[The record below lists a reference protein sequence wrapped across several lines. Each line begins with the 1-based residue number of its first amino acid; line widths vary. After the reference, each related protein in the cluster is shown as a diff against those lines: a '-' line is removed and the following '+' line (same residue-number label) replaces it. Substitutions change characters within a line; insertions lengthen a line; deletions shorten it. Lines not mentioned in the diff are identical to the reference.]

1 MRSVTRGG
9 AEPRGRPSRT
19 QRGSADD
26 LPRSSMDFARP
37 DALVHHPAMLN
48 PGTVPYVE
56 RIGAVLKELGI
67 PVGDPERRGFLLQPE
82 ATDLV
87 TARVPK
93 DGRELKLV
101 PAAAAAWQALATAAA
116 AEGVT
121 LLLISGFRSVEH
133 QHQILAK
140 KLAAGQTLEEILR
153 VNAAPGYSE
162 HHTGRAVD
170 IGTPGCPP
178 LEEAFEDT
186 AAFAWLSRNA
196 GAAGFRLTYPRGNP
210 QGVIYEPW
218 HWLFVG

>member
-1 MRSVTRGG
+1 MPTF
-9 AEPRGRPSRT
+9 E
-19 QRGSADD
+19 
-26 LPRSSMDFARP
+26 
-37 DALVHHPAMLN
+37 
-48 PGTVPYVE
+48 TVPPAE
-56 RIGAVLKELGI
+56 RIGAVLKGLGI
-67 PVGDPERRGFLLQPE
+67 PVGDPERRGFVLQPE

-87 TARVPK
+87 TARVLK

-101 PAAAAAWQALATAAA
+101 PAAEEAWRTLAAAAA

-133 QHQILAK
+133 QQQILAK

-196 GAAGFRLTYPRGNP
+196 GAAGFRMTYPRGNP

>member
-1 MRSVTRGG
+1 
-9 AEPRGRPSRT
+9 
-19 QRGSADD
+19 
-26 LPRSSMDFARP
+26 
-37 DALVHHPAMLN
+37 
-48 PGTVPYVE
+48 
-56 RIGAVLKELGI
+56 
-67 PVGDPERRGFLLQPE
+67 
-82 ATDLV
+82 
-87 TARVPK
+87 
-93 DGRELKLV
+93 
-101 PAAAAAWQALATAAA
+101 
-116 AEGVT
+116 GVT

-140 KLAAGQTLEEILR
+140 KLAAGQTLEETLR

-178 LEEAFEDT
+178 LEEAFEGT

-196 GAAGFRLTYPRGNP
+196 GAAGFRMTYPRGNP

>member
-1 MRSVTRGG
+1 MPNASAG
-9 AEPRGRPSRT
+9 
-19 QRGSADD
+19 GSAVDP
-26 LPRSSMDFARP
+26 PRFSMDFARP
-37 DALVHHPAMLN
+37 GGLVHHRPMLN

-56 RIGAVLKELGI
+56 RIGAVLDALGI
-67 PVGDPERRGFLLQPE
+67 PIGDPERRGFVLQPE

-87 TARVPK
+87 TARVLK
-93 DGRELKLV
+93 DGRELRLV
-101 PAAAAAWQALATAAA
+101 PAAAAAWQMLAAAAA
-116 AEGVT
+116 AEKVT

-133 QHQILAK
+133 QQQILAK
-140 KLAAGQTLEEILR
+140 KLAAGQMLGEILR

-196 GAAGFRLTYPRGNP
+196 GAAGFRMTYPRGNP